1 MTCDRLELLDW
12 RRRVADLY
20 AAVRERYPRN
30 PAAAHACWRAG
41 RDELLGGHPCS
52 PLPPERRAS
61 FAGLS
66 VAPYDP
72 ALAFAAPVST
82 AVAPVRFEAPTS
94 AGRTMTYERIG
105 TVDLPVGRLELLWLD
120 EYAGGVFLPFR
131 DTTAGHTTYG
141 GGRYLLDT
149 PKSADLGA
157 TDDGQLVLD
166 FNFAYHPSCYYD
178 PAWSCPLAPP
188 GNRLELAIEAGELTG
203 ASDDQ

>member
-20 AAVRERYPRN
+20 AAVRERYPRD
-30 PAAAHACWRAG
+30 PAAAHARWRAG

-52 PLPPERRAS
+52 PLPAERRAS
-61 FAGLS
+61 FAGLP

-72 ALAFAAPVST
+72 AFAFT
-82 AVAPVRFEAPTS
+82 ATVDAVVEPARFEVATS
-94 AGRTMTYERIG
+94 TGRTMTYERIG
-105 TVDLPVGRLELLWLD
+105 TVELPVGRLELLWLD

-131 DTTAGHTTYG
+131 DATAGHTTYG

-149 PKSADLGA
+149 PKSADLGQ

-166 FNFAYHPSCYYD
+166 FNFAYHPSCYHD

-188 GNRLELAIEAGELTG
+188 DNRLELAIEAGELTG